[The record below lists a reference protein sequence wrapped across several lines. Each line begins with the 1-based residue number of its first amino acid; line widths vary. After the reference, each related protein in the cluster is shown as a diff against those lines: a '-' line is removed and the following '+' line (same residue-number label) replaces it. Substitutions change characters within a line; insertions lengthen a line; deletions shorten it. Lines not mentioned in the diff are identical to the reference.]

1 MLMFGLAC
9 RDARTSISPPS
20 DFKNGISMQLS
31 VRDVVSLFKVPE
43 KTVYHWIKENE
54 MPAVKVGEQYRFG
67 RTELLEWAMAR
78 QIKVPSDIFN
88 EPDSG
93 AGLLPGFA
101 AALEA
106 GGVFSGVV
114 ARDRE
119 SALRAVVQNMTLPED
134 VDRDFLYD
142 VLLARE
148 ALGSTGMG
156 DGIAIPHVR
165 NPMVL
170 QVPCAVASLTLL
182 AEPVEFGAVDGK
194 PVYAL
199 FSLISPTVRAHL
211 HLLSR
216 LAFTLRD
223 EGFKG
228 AIMRRAPA
236 AEILDAARRVESNLA
251 HPIKVTM
258 DQAG

>member
-1 MLMFGLAC
+1 
-9 RDARTSISPPS
+9 
-20 DFKNGISMQLS
+20 MQLS
-31 VRDVVSLFKVPE
+31 VRDVVRLFKVPE
-43 KTVYHWIKENE
+43 KTVYHWIKENN
-54 MPAVKVGEQYRFG
+54 MPAVKIGEQYRFG

-78 QIKVPSDIFN
+78 QIQVPRDIFN
-88 EPDSG
+88 EPENG
-93 AGLLPGFA
+93 AASLPGFA
-101 AALEA
+101 DALEA
-106 GGVFSGVV
+106 GGIFCGVE
-114 ARDRE
+114 ASDRE

-170 QVPCAVASLTLL
+170 QVPRAVISLTLL
-182 AEPVEFGAVDGK
+182 AQPIEFGAVDGQ

-211 HLLSR
+211 HILSR

-228 AIMRRAPA
+228 AIMRRASP
-236 AEILDAARRVESNLA
+236 AEILEAARRVEMGLA
-251 HPIKVTM
+251 HP
-258 DQAG
+258 AGSDGKAG

>member
-1 MLMFGLAC
+1 MFGLVC
-9 RDARTSISPPS
+9 RDARSSVSPPS

-88 EPDSG
+88 ESEGVSG
-93 AGLLPGFA
+93 SLPGFA
-101 AALEA
+101 AALA
-106 GGVFSGVV
+106 IGGVFSGVV
-114 ARDRE
+114 AKDRE
-119 SALRAVVQNMTLPED
+119 SALRAVVRNMTLPED

-223 EGFKG
+223 EGFRG
-228 AIMRRAPA
+228 AIMGRAPA
-236 AEILDAARRVESNLA
+236 AEILEAAGRVELSLEQPA
-251 HPIKVTM
+251 TGIQG
-258 DQAG
+258 QAS